1 MPAASDTAGAPG
13 RYSLVAIIL
22 HWVIAAGILAL
33 IGMGLAMD
41 HLSLPPM
48 QVFKLYQLHKSIGVT
63 VMLAVVLR
71 ILWRLFHTPPA
82 LPATLPEIERKAAH
96 GTHGLLYGLQI
107 LLPLSGWAL
116 VSASVFNIPTVLYG
130 VVPWPHLPVL
140 ASLHDKAP
148 VEAALKTLHHWSAW
162 ILTAVI
168 ALHVAAALRHHVIL
182 KDGVLRQML
191 PTRHDAA
198 RPSQPA

>member
-1 MPAASDTAGAPG
+1 MPARPDMAGTTG
-13 RYSLVAIIL
+13 RYDPVAIAL
-22 HWVIAAGILAL
+22 HWVIAAGILTL

-48 QVFKLYQLHKSIGVT
+48 QVFRLYQLHKSIGIT
-63 VMLAVVLR
+63 LMLAIVLR
-71 ILWRLFHTPPA
+71 IGWRLCHRAPA
-82 LPATLPEIERKAAH
+82 LPAAMPDIERRAAH
-96 GTHGLLYGLQI
+96 GTHGLLYGLQV

-130 VVPWPHLPVL
+130 IVPWPHLPVL
-140 ASLHDKAP
+140 PTLHDKAP
-148 VEAALKTLHHWSAW
+148 VEAALKTLHHWGAW

-168 ALHVAAALRHHVIL
+168 ALHAAAALRHHFVL

-191 PTRHDAA
+191 PARRRAA
-198 RPSQPA
+198 KSSQPA

>member
-1 MPAASDTAGAPG
+1 MPANPDKAGTTG
-13 RYSLVAIIL
+13 RYDPVAITL
-22 HWVIAAGILAL
+22 HWVIAAGILTL
-33 IGMGLAMD
+33 IGMGLVMD

-48 QVFKLYQLHKSIGVT
+48 RLFQLYQLHKSIGIT

-71 ILWRLFHTPPA
+71 IGWRLFHKAPA
-82 LPATLPEIERKAAH
+82 LPAAMPEIERQAAH

-130 VVPWPHLPVL
+130 ILPWPHLPVL
-140 ASLHDKAP
+140 ATLHDKAP
-148 VEAALKTLHHWSAW
+148 VEAILKTLHHWSAW
-162 ILTAVI
+162 VLTAVI
-168 ALHVAAALRHHVIL
+168 ALHVAAALRHHFIL

-191 PTRHDAA
+191 PGR
-198 RPSQPA
+198 RPIA